1 MSRVAW
7 GRGVSPGTSS
17 PGEAGTR
24 RLAGV
29 GGLPSRK
36 ARPVAAQRTRWRGGV
51 TWERRAAVAG
61 ALLLAVCGAAGA
73 DSFSGSGYSAG
84 DLLSP
89 CQEAD
94 NDARWGE
101 AAETECEQYILGFV
115 DAMQVAGATG
125 TESGICPPEVNTPDE
140 VRWAFMRWVH
150 GDYSARTRMPAA
162 DALLETLKS
171 AFECG

>member
-1 MSRVAW
+1 MSR
-7 GRGVSPGTSS
+7 
-17 PGEAGTR
+17 GTR
-24 RLAGV
+24 GTGV
-29 GGLPSRK
+29 TRALG
-36 ARPVAAQRTRWRGGV
+36 PVATP
-51 TWERRAAVAG
+51 G
-61 ALLLAVCGAAGA
+61 ALLLAVSVAAGA

-115 DAMQVAGATG
+115 DAMNEVGATG
-125 TESGICPPEVNTPDE
+125 AEPGICPPKVNTADE

-150 GDYSARTRMPAA
+150 ADYAARIRRPAA
-162 DALLETLKS
+162 DALLETLKMT
-171 AFECG
+171 FGCP

>member
-1 MSRVAW
+1 M
-7 GRGVSPGTSS
+7 GT
-17 PGEAGTR
+17 AGT
-24 RLAGV
+24 
-29 GGLPSRK
+29 
-36 ARPVAAQRTRWRGGV
+36 
-51 TWERRAAVAG
+51 AVAG

-150 GDYSARTRMPAA
+150 EDYSARTRMPAA